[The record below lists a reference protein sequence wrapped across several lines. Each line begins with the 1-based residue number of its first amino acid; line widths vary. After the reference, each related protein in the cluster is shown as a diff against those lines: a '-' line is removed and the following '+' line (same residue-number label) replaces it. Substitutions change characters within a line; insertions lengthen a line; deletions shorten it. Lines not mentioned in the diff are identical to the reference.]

1 MTTLEKIAIKH
12 QDWLSIVK
20 GFGCSPERAEDIVQ
34 ECYLKLD
41 GLLKSGL
48 NISYNNEI
56 NYYYVYKTLKA
67 LYLDLYRKEKKIFKV
82 GLESLDKYVNEPS
95 LFDKEA
101 QPPPKDINSKMKQ
114 LNTLLDEV
122 YWYDKKV
129 FDIVSSGTSIMELS
143 RKTGISYYS
152 LYNTVANI
160 KKLIK
165 KNIKWD

>member
-1 MTTLEKIAIKH
+1 LTTLEKIAAKH

-20 GFGCSPERAEDIVQ
+20 SFGCKPEIAEDICQ
-34 ECYLKLD
+34 ECYIKLD

-48 NISYNNEI
+48 DISYGDDI

-82 GLESLDKYVNEPS
+82 GIEALDKYISEENNI
-95 LFDKEA
+95 
-101 QPPPKDINSKMKQ
+101 PPKDINSKIKE
-114 LNTLLDEV
+114 LDTLLDKV
-122 YWYDKKV
+122 FWYDKKV
-129 FDIVSSGTSIMELS
+129 FNIIRSGTSIMELS

-152 LYNTVANI
+152 LYNTYSNV

>member
-1 MTTLEKIAIKH
+1 MTTLEKIAAKH

-20 GFGCSPERAEDIVQ
+20 SFGCKPEIAEDICQ
-34 ECYLKLD
+34 ECYIKID
-41 GLLKSGL
+41 SLLKKGL
-48 NISYNNEI
+48 DISYGDDI

-82 GLESLDKYVNEPS
+82 GIEALDKYISEENNI
-95 LFDKEA
+95 
-101 QPPPKDINSKMKQ
+101 PPKDINSKIKE
-114 LNTLLDEV
+114 LDTLLDKV
-122 YWYDKKV
+122 FWYDKKV
-129 FDIVSSGTSIMELS
+129 FNIIRSGTSIMELS

-152 LYNTVANI
+152 LYNTYSNV

>member
-1 MTTLEKIAIKH
+1 MTTLEKIAANH

-20 GFGCSPERAEDIVQ
+20 SFGCNPEIAEDIVQ

-41 GLLKSGL
+41 TLLKKGL
-48 NISYNNEI
+48 DISYGDDI

-82 GLESLDKYVNEPS
+82 GVEALDKYISE
-95 LFDKEA
+95 EE
-101 QPPPKDINSKMKQ
+101 QRPPKDINSKIKE
-114 LNTLLDEV
+114 LDTLLDKV
-122 YWYDKKV
+122 FWYDKKV
-129 FDIVSSGTSIMELS
+129 FNIISSGTSIMELS

-152 LYNTVANI
+152 LYNTFTNV

-165 KNIKWD
+165 KEIKWD

>member
-1 MTTLEKIAIKH
+1 MTTLEKIAAKH

-20 GFGCSPERAEDIVQ
+20 SFGCNPEIAEDICQ
-34 ECYLKLD
+34 ECYIKID
-41 GLLKSGL
+41 SLLKKGL
-48 NISYNNEI
+48 DISYGDDI

-82 GLESLDKYVNEPS
+82 GIEALDKYISEENNI
-95 LFDKEA
+95 
-101 QPPPKDINSKMKQ
+101 PPKDINSKIKE
-114 LNTLLDEV
+114 LDTLLDKV
-122 YWYDKKV
+122 FWYDKKV
-129 FDIVSSGTSIMELS
+129 FNIIRSGTSIMELS

-152 LYNTVANI
+152 LYNTYSNV

>member
-1 MTTLEKIAIKH
+1 MTTLEKIAAKH

-20 GFGCSPERAEDIVQ
+20 SFGCKPEIAEDICQ
-34 ECYLKLD
+34 ECYIKID
-41 GLLKSGL
+41 SLLKKWL
-48 NISYNNEI
+48 DISYGDDI

-82 GLESLDKYVNEPS
+82 GIEALDKYISEENNI
-95 LFDKEA
+95 
-101 QPPPKDINSKMKQ
+101 PPKDINSKIKE
-114 LNTLLDEV
+114 LDTLLDKV
-122 YWYDKKV
+122 FWYDKKV
-129 FDIVSSGTSIMELS
+129 FNIIRSGTSIMELS

-152 LYNTVANI
+152 LYNTYSNV